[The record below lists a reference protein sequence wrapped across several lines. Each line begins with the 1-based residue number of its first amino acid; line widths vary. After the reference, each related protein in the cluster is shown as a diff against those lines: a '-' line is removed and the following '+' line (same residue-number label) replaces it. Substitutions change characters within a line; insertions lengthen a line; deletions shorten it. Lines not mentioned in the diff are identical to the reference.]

1 MWQINNAKAAE
12 SIVTSVLKK
21 LSYLSGKAVIAIIA
35 IIGQLFALDRSQ

>member
-21 LSYLSGKAVIAIIA
+21 LSYLSGKAVIAIMK
-35 IIGQLFALDRSQ
+35 QLLLRVEAYEVS

>member
-21 LSYLSGKAVIAIIA
+21 LSQMLGKAVTTIMR
-35 IIGQLFALDRSQ
+35 QLLLWEEVDEVS